1 MGGGGGGNPKAADPV
16 KRNVSGKTA
25 QTESNSL
32 IRRRGLASTKQSA
45 NSLGGGRN
53 LGGR

>member
-1 MGGGGGGNPKAADPV
+1 MGGGQEDPKAADPQ

-25 QTESNSL
+25 QAESSSL
-32 IRRRGLASTKQSA
+32 IRRRGLASTKQTS